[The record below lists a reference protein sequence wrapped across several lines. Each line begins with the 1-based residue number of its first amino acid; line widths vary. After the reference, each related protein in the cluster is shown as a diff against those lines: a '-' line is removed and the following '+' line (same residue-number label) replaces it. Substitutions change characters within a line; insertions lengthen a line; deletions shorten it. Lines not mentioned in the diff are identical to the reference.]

1 MPKGYWIVH
10 VDVTDA
16 DNYPKYLAQDALAFE
31 KYDAKFHVRGGK
43 CEGPEGP
50 IRSRHVVIE
59 FESFERAMECYN
71 SPEYQAAVKL
81 RQAYS
86 DSEII
91 IAEGV

>member
-1 MPKGYWIVH
+1 MPKGYWIIH

-31 KYDAKFHVRGGK
+31 KYDAKFHVRGGR

-59 FESFERAMECYN
+59 FESFDRAMECYN
-71 SPEYQAAVKL
+71 SPEYQKAVTL

-86 DSEII
+86 DSDVVIV
-91 IAEGV
+91 EGV

>member
-1 MPKGYWIVH
+1 MPKGYWIIH

-31 KYDAKFHVRGGK
+31 KYDAKFHVRGGR
-43 CEGPEGP
+43 CEGPEGS

-59 FESFERAMECYN
+59 FESFDQAMECYN
-71 SPEYQAAVKL
+71 SPEYQKAVPM

-86 DSEII
+86 SSDVVIV
-91 IAEGV
+91 EGV

>member
-59 FESFERAMECYN
+59 FESYERAMECYN

>member
-1 MPKGYWIVH
+1 MPKGYWIIH

-31 KYDAKFHVRGGK
+31 KYDAKFHVRGGR

-50 IRSRHVVIE
+50 IRARHVVIE
-59 FESFERAMECYN
+59 FDSFDRAMECYN
-71 SPEYQAAVKL
+71 SPEYQKAVTL

-86 DSEII
+86 ESDVVIV
-91 IAEGV
+91 EGV

>member
-1 MPKGYWIVH
+1 MPKGYWIIH

-59 FESFERAMECYN
+59 FESHEQAMACYN
-71 SPEYQAAVKL
+71 SPEYQKAVTL

-86 DSEII
+86 ESDVVIV
-91 IAEGV
+91 EGV

>member
-1 MPKGYWIVH
+1 MPKGYWIIH

-31 KYDAKFHVRGGK
+31 KYEAKFHVRGGK

-59 FESFERAMECYN
+59 FESYDRAMECYN
-71 SPEYQAAVKL
+71 SPEYQKAVSL

-86 DSEII
+86 ESDVVIV
-91 IAEGV
+91 EGV